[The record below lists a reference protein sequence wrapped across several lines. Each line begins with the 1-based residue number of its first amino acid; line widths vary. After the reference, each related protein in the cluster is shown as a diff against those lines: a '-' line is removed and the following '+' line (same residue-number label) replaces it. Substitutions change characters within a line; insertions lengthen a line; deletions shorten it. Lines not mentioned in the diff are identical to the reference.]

1 MKTDDDKLIIAYIV
15 YGLII
20 IIIKIAIL
28 VWLYKLGYLFHY
40 FVFILVT
47 SLIYIIFALVTGFG
61 DGKNIK
67 NDNEKDNAIKDI
79 AAEKL
84 EKEIN
89 EDKIIQKDASEA
101 LKVVENLS
109 VDDKNLD
116 KSETLPS
123 EKQTW
128 TKVYLET

>member
-28 VWLYKLGYLFHY
+28 VWLYKIGYLFHY
-40 FVFILVT
+40 LIFLVVMGIVSFIV
-47 SLIYIIFALVTGFG
+47 SIFTPIEEKSV
-61 DGKNIK
+61 GKTQNDSDNIDK
-67 NDNEKDNAIKDI
+67 
-79 AAEKL
+79 AAKKIEL
-84 EKEIN
+84 EIN
-89 EDKIIQKDASEA
+89 NDKIIQKDASEA

-116 KSETLPS
+116 KSKTLPS
-123 EKQTW
+123 EK
-128 TKVYLET
+128 

>member
-28 VWLYKLGYLFHY
+28 VWLYKIGYLLHY
-40 FVFILVT
+40 LIFLVVMGIVSFIVSILTPIEEKSV
-47 SLIYIIFALVTGFG
+47 
-61 DGKNIK
+61 GKTQNDSDNIDK
-67 NDNEKDNAIKDI
+67 
-79 AAEKL
+79 AAKKIEL
-84 EKEIN
+84 EIN
-89 EDKIIQKDASEA
+89 NDKIVQKDASEA

-123 EKQTW
+123 EKQT
-128 TKVYLET
+128 

>member
-28 VWLYKLGYLFHY
+28 VWLYKIGYLLHY
-40 FVFILVT
+40 LIFLVVMGIVSFIV
-47 SLIYIIFALVTGFG
+47 SIFTPIEEKSV
-61 DGKNIK
+61 GKTQNDSDNIDK
-67 NDNEKDNAIKDI
+67 
-79 AAEKL
+79 AAKKIEL
-84 EKEIN
+84 EIN
-89 EDKIIQKDASEA
+89 NDKIIQKDASEA

-123 EKQTW
+123 EKQT
-128 TKVYLET
+128 